1 MPWFLFNIFPQVW
14 RHLVVFTI
22 LFCNVSPCIKK
33 VMYHQT
39 ECITTVTCLVSDQ
52 YNQQSII
59 ELLKGKL
66 DTLPTAEINP
76 CEYNLESIDTIS
88 TINWSLLNFRSMIG
102 RKKTHTHTHT
112 RTFDILKDRELY
124 VTARDK
130 ANKIF
135 CRNVIPFKEIEQ
147 GLCLIQEEVNLKMF
161 LSASFIMYLTFES
174 ICIVT
179 SDADICLRSY
189 CSLKHAG
196 KLYIEMLT
204 NPNRLFNFS
213 KIKLHK
219 KL

>member
-76 CEYNLESIDTIS
+76 CEYNLESIYTIS

-102 RKKTHTHTHT
+102 RKKTHTHTPAHLIFWKIENCMLLLEIRQT
-112 RTFDILKDRELY
+112 R
-124 VTARDK
+124 
-130 ANKIF
+130 
-135 CRNVIPFKEIEQ
+135 
-147 GLCLIQEEVNLKMF
+147 
-161 LSASFIMYLTFES
+161 SF
-174 ICIVT
+174 
-179 SDADICLRSY
+179 A
-189 CSLKHAG
+189 
-196 KLYIEMLT
+196 EMLFHLK
-204 NPNRLFNFS
+204 RLNKVS
-213 KIKLHK
+213 V
-219 KL
+219 

>member
-76 CEYNLESIDTIS
+76 CEYNLGSIYTIS
-88 TINWSLLNFRSMIG
+88 TTNWSLLNFWSMIG
-102 RKKTHTHTHT
+102 RKKTHTHTPAHLIFWKIENCMLLLEIRQT
-112 RTFDILKDRELY
+112 R
-124 VTARDK
+124 
-130 ANKIF
+130 
-135 CRNVIPFKEIEQ
+135 
-147 GLCLIQEEVNLKMF
+147 
-161 LSASFIMYLTFES
+161 SF
-174 ICIVT
+174 
-179 SDADICLRSY
+179 A
-189 CSLKHAG
+189 
-196 KLYIEMLT
+196 EMLFHLK
-204 NPNRLFNFS
+204 RLNKVS
-213 KIKLHK
+213 V
-219 KL
+219 

>member
-1 MPWFLFNIFPQVW
+1 MVE
-14 RHLVVFTI
+14 
-22 LFCNVSPCIKK
+22 KK
-33 VMYHQT
+33 
-39 ECITTVTCLVSDQ
+39 
-52 YNQQSII
+52 
-59 ELLKGKL
+59 
-66 DTLPTAEINP
+66 
-76 CEYNLESIDTIS
+76 
-88 TINWSLLNFRSMIG
+88 
-102 RKKTHTHTHT
+102 HTHTHT
-112 RTFDILKDRELY
+112 RTFDILKDRELH

-130 ANKIF
+130 ANKTF

-161 LSASFIMYLTFES
+161 LSASFIMYRTFES